1 MTDLSWLMCQRI
13 SAVSQ
18 LLLRLKYCICYK
30 VSWKVIMPDKEKEK
44 ENSQNLLVAV
54 RVRPLNGAE
63 VEDKNC
69 TEIVHVL
76 DENLVVLK
84 DPNEDQDDILRA
96 NRSREKQY
104 IFDCAFGPNS
114 NQADVYTQVAKPLIE
129 NVITGYNAT
138 VFAYGATGAGKT
150 FTMLG
155 TDKEPGIMARTL
167 NDLFFEMDK
176 TKEDMK
182 YKVSM
187 SYLEIYNEMIRD
199 LLNPSSGFLE
209 LREDSKGV
217 VVAGISEVQAQ
228 KTSEVMD
235 LLVMGNKQRT
245 SEPTAA
251 NKTSSRSHAV
261 LQVTVTQKSRVKN
274 TNEEFRVGKLFM
286 IDLAGSERA
295 AQTKNRGKRMIEGA
309 HINRSLLA
317 LGNCINALSENRGH
331 YVNYR
336 DSKLTRLLKDSL
348 GGNCRTIMIA
358 HASPAS
364 RSFEE
369 TRNTLLYADRAKNI
383 KTNVKPNQFSVSYHI
398 AQYTNIIA
406 DLRKEIFRL
415 KLKISEHDTDCNDAK
430 DKKDK
435 NPEEMNRLRDQ
446 LVGTFKEQ
454 MDIRR
459 KLIELEDTAM
469 QISLDM
475 NRHML
480 VIDEWEQEKARRGVR
495 KATRSLSEETEV
507 SENEEAGKIDDL
519 STTENENA
527 PSENDQEAAS
537 LSKTE
542 SIEDVESKD
551 LDTEKNKKSQS
562 SNDETAG
569 IVEPEEVIFAREE
582 ISTLIAEE
590 KRTSDLKAD
599 LQGKLQQTRRE
610 VEALEELLPKKISS
624 QENREILGL
633 LCKVHELE
641 ITNAELQSNSL
652 LRENLLRQ
660 KDLEMNKFESRQRLC
675 DEIIQMQRTVIN
687 DSGVQCS
694 AELDALYEVYME
706 QSADFDQR
714 ENIASSG
721 EDKQASFSN
730 LQKSSLLAGVNRRMM
745 PLARERLFTFSKLSP
760 LSEETPSRLVSL
772 QNSPV
777 KMSRTTPSAPLSD
790 DVFIAEPSTPLALPT
805 PKKTNKLLS
814 LTDDGE
820 SIRSTPTVS
829 SVTEEAYEEGTQA
842 TPASPVFARTRKI
855 AEIAARRRVGLE
867 KSVSGSSLDP
877 GTEIPAKSNS
887 VADMRAHDHATVTQM
902 VKADQDLS
910 VKASRSMSDLTVIV
924 RKAADASSENL
935 APVDKRKGAVR
946 SKVKKVPQRTPGR
959 LRSASLDE
967 GKALR
972 VKPRRTRK
980 EELQEAA
987 RQKAA
992 AALAYRNRLYGGQ
1005 NTEGRKPVGPRRS
1018 RGSSLTK
1025 PQSKPG
1031 AEQDGKKAAMK
1042 PTLTS
1047 ASNLQEGELQTFWTN
1062 VTPPSTVHQYGVSYG
1077 KGHTVQKRYRGP
1089 AEIAGADSTQSTPR
1103 LKPRKNLSRTGT
1115 KSVDELSV
1123 SGVAVRPT
1131 KQPAGVR
1138 RS

>member
-1 MTDLSWLMCQRI
+1 MT
-13 SAVSQ
+13 
-18 LLLRLKYCICYK
+18 
-30 VSWKVIMPDKEKEK
+30 DKEKGK
-44 ENSQNLLVAV
+44 ESSHNLMVAV

-63 VEDKNC
+63 VEDASC

-84 DPNEDQDDILRA
+84 DPNEDQDDILRV

-104 IFDCAFGPNS
+104 IFDCAFGQNS
-114 NQADVYTQVAKPLIE
+114 NQADVYKEVAKPLIE
-129 NVITGYNAT
+129 NVISGYNAT

-155 TDKEPGIMARTL
+155 TDSEPGIMARAL
-167 NDLFFEMDK
+167 NDLFFAMDK

-187 SYLEIYNEMIRD
+187 SYFEIYNEMIRD

-217 VVAGISEVQAQ
+217 VVAGISEVQAK

-235 LLVMGNKQRT
+235 LLMMGNKQRT

-251 NKTSSRSHAV
+251 NKTSSRSHAI

-274 TNEEFRVGKLFM
+274 TIDEFRVGKLFM

-348 GGNCRTIMIA
+348 GGNCRTVMIA

-364 RSFEE
+364 GSYEE

-415 KLKISEHDTDCNDAK
+415 KLKISEHDGDNSTESSK
-430 DKKDK
+430 QQKDK
-435 NPEEMNRLRDQ
+435 NPEEMNKLRDQ

-459 KLIELEDTAM
+459 RLIELEDTAM

-475 NRHML
+475 NRYML

-495 KATRSLSEETEV
+495 KTTRNSSGKTNDSELKSDLGTATSF
-507 SENEEAGKIDDL
+507 
-519 STTENENA
+519 ENENR
-527 PSENDQEAAS
+527 ENGDGTSAS
-537 LSKTE
+537 AEDKNVLDENLREETTLSNMD
-542 SIEDVESKD
+542 SVEDVESKD
-551 LDTEKNKKSQS
+551 MDTEKVKKSEAREGAEIAEP
-562 SNDETAG
+562 DE
-569 IVEPEEVIFAREE
+569 VSFAREE
-582 ISTLIAEE
+582 ITTLIAEE
-590 KRTSDLKAD
+590 KRTSNLKVD
-599 LQGKLQQTRRE
+599 LQGKLQQTRKE

-624 QENREILGL
+624 EENREILGL

-660 KDLEMNKFESRQRLC
+660 KDLEMNKYDSRQRLC
-675 DEIIQMQRTVIN
+675 DEIIQMQRAVIN
-687 DSGVQCS
+687 DSGAKCS
-694 AELDALYEVYME
+694 TELEALYDVYME
-706 QSADFDQR
+706 QSTYSEQLEDSSNAQ
-714 ENIASSG
+714 ENGESSL
-721 EDKQASFSN
+721 N
-730 LQKSSLLAGVNRRMM
+730 TLQKASLLAGINRRMM
-745 PLARERLFTFSKLSP
+745 PLAREKLFTFSKLSP
-760 LSEETPSRLVSL
+760 LSEETPSRVMSL

-777 KMSRTTPSAPLSD
+777 KMSRATPSARTQISD
-790 DVFIAEPSTPLALPT
+790 GVFTRETSSPIPLPT
-805 PKKTNKLLS
+805 PKKTKKLLS

-820 SIRSTPTVS
+820 SIRSSPTVS
-829 SVTEEAYEEGTQA
+829 SVMGDLHEEVKPA

-855 AEIAARRRVGLE
+855 AEIAARRRGGLD
-867 KSVSGSSLDP
+867 KSIR
-877 GTEIPAKSNS
+877 TSNS
-887 VADMRAHDHATVTQM
+887 RLEPSRELPTKSSSVTDMRGP
-902 VKADQDLS
+902 DQASESRSVQRNKRLP
-910 VKASRSMSDLTVIV
+910 VKASLSMSDLSVI
-924 RKAADASSENL
+924 
-935 APVDKRKGAVR
+935 DKRIGDVSYEEAPPGDKPKGAVR
-946 SKVKKVPQRTPGR
+946 SKVKNASQRKPRR

-967 GKALR
+967 SKVVR

-987 RQKAA
+987 RQKVA
-992 AALAYRNRLYGGQ
+992 AALAQSNTRSRMYGGHG
-1005 NTEGRKPVGPRRS
+1005 TEGRKAVRTRRS
-1018 RGSSLTK
+1018 RGTSL
-1025 PQSKPG
+1025 SKPVSDTESG
-1031 AEQDGKKAAMK
+1031 KPIGKPSVSAASNPQDG
-1042 PTLTS
+1042 
-1047 ASNLQEGELQTFWTN
+1047 EVQTFWTN
-1062 VTPPSTVHQYGVSYG
+1062 VTPPSTVHQYGVIYG
-1077 KGHTVQKRYRGP
+1077 KGHTIQKRYRVP
-1089 AEIAGADSTQSTPR
+1089 PEISGTDSSQSTPKR
-1103 LKPRKNLSRTGT
+1103 KPRKKPPNTGT
-1115 KSVDELSV
+1115 RSVDELSV
-1123 SGVAVRPT
+1123 SGIAVRPS
-1131 KQPAGVR
+1131 KQAASVR

>member
-1 MTDLSWLMCQRI
+1 M
-13 SAVSQ
+13 SA
-18 LLLRLKYCICYK
+18 
-30 VSWKVIMPDKEKEK
+30 KEKGK
-44 ENSQNLLVAV
+44 DSTQNLMVAV
-54 RVRPLNGAE
+54 RVRPLNGSE
-63 VEDKNC
+63 VEDKSC

-104 IFDCAFGPNS
+104 IFDCAFGPSS
-114 NQADVYTQVAKPLIE
+114 NQAEVYKAVAKPLIE

-155 TDKEPGIMARTL
+155 TDREPGIMARAL

-209 LREDSKGV
+209 LREDGRGV
-217 VVAGISEVQAQ
+217 VVAGISEVQAK

-251 NKTSSRSHAV
+251 NKTSSRSHAI

-274 TNEEFRVGKLFM
+274 TIDEFRVGKLFM

-331 YVNYR
+331 YINYR

-348 GGNCRTIMIA
+348 GGNCRTVMIA

-364 RSFEE
+364 GSFEE

-383 KTNVKPNQFSVSYHI
+383 KTNIKPNQFSVSYHI

-415 KLKISEHDTDCNDAK
+415 KLKISEHDTDK
-430 DKKDK
+430 SSTKGQEKDK

-446 LVGTFKEQ
+446 LVSTFKEQ

-459 KLIELEDTAM
+459 KLIELEDAAM

-475 NRHML
+475 NRYML

-495 KATRSLSEETEV
+495 KSTRRLSEKSNDSELKNGLTRMASVEDENGEKNFDSATQDKDLLDEQRREV
-507 SENEEAGKIDDL
+507 TSH
-519 STTENENA
+519 S
-527 PSENDQEAAS
+527 AS
-537 LSKTE
+537 DSL
-542 SIEDVESKD
+542 EDVENKD
-551 LDTEKNKKSQS
+551 LDTEKDKKPESN
-562 SNDETAG
+562 NDEGAV
-569 IVEPEEVIFAREE
+569 IADPEEVSFAREE

-590 KRTSDLKAD
+590 KRTSELKAD
-599 LQGKLQQTRRE
+599 LQGKLQQTRKE

-624 QENREILGL
+624 EENREILGL

-675 DEIIQMQRTVIN
+675 DEIIQMQRAVIN
-687 DSGVQCS
+687 DYGIQRSV
-694 AELDALYEVYME
+694 ELEALYDVYME
-706 QSADFDQR
+706 QSADFEQR
-714 ENIASSG
+714 ENSAASTQDNSQ
-721 EDKQASFSN
+721 DSTSS
-730 LQKSSLLAGVNRRMM
+730 LQKASLLAGLNRRMM
-745 PLARERLFTFSKLSP
+745 PLAREKLFTFSKLSP

-777 KMSRTTPSAPLSD
+777 KMSRATPSARTQMSD
-790 DVFIAEPSTPLALPT
+790 DVFTRETSSPQPLPT
-805 PKKTNKLLS
+805 PKRTKKLLS
-814 LTDDGE
+814 FTDDGE
-820 SIRSTPTVS
+820 SERSSTTVS
-829 SVTEEAYEEGTQA
+829 SVMDDRNDEYKPV
-842 TPASPVFARTRKI
+842 TPVSPVFARTRKI
-855 AEIAARRRVGLE
+855 SEIAARRRVGLD
-867 KSVSGSSLDP
+867 KSLGSNSKSSLEPD
-877 GTEIPAKSNS
+877 GELHVKSNS
-887 VADMRAHDHATVTQM
+887 VTDMRVHDQVAESQ
-902 VKADQDLS
+902 KLKPDNGLS
-910 VKASRSMSDLTVIV
+910 TKASRSMSDLSVIDKRAGDV
-924 RKAADASSENL
+924 SSEDS
-935 APVDKRKGAVR
+935 ARVVKRKGAVR
-946 SKVKKVPQRTPGR
+946 SKVKKPPQRKPRR
-959 LRSASLDE
+959 LRSASLDDS
-967 GKALR
+967 KVLR
-972 VKPRRTRK
+972 VKPRLTRK

-987 RQKAA
+987 RQKVAA
-992 AALAYRNRLYGGQ
+992 TLAQSNVRNRVYGGQ
-1005 NTEGRKPVGPRRS
+1005 STEGRKAGGPRRS
-1018 RGSSLTK
+1018 RGTST
-1025 PQSKPG
+1025 SKPAPVQGMELEG
-1031 AEQDGKKAAMK
+1031 ANTTVK
-1042 PTLTS
+1042 PPAFA
-1047 ASNLQEGELQTFWTN
+1047 ASNQQEAGTLQTFWTN
-1062 VTPPSTVHQYGVSYG
+1062 VTPPSTVHQYGVTYG
-1077 KGHTVQKRYRGP
+1077 KGHTIQKRYRGP
-1089 AEIAGADSTQSTPR
+1089 PEISGTDSNQSTPR
-1103 LKPRKNLSRTGT
+1103 LKPRKKPLKTGAR
-1115 KSVDELSV
+1115 SVDELSV

-1131 KQPAGVR
+1131 KQAAGMR

>member
-1 MTDLSWLMCQRI
+1 MS
-13 SAVSQ
+13 
-18 LLLRLKYCICYK
+18 
-30 VSWKVIMPDKEKEK
+30 DKEKGK
-44 ENSQNLLVAV
+44 ESTQTLMVAV
-54 RVRPLNGAE
+54 RVRPLNGSE
-63 VEDKNC
+63 VEDDRC

-114 NQADVYTQVAKPLIE
+114 NQAEVYKAVAKPLIE

-209 LREDSKGV
+209 LREDGRGV
-217 VVAGISEVQAQ
+217 VVAGISEVQAK

-251 NKTSSRSHAV
+251 NKTSSRSHAI

-274 TNEEFRVGKLFM
+274 TIDEFRVGKLFM

-348 GGNCRTIMIA
+348 GGNCRTVMIA

-364 RSFEE
+364 GSFEE

-383 KTNVKPNQFSVSYHI
+383 KTNIKPNQFSVSYHI

-415 KLKISEHDTDCNDAK
+415 KLKISEHDTENGDNSRK
-430 DKKDK
+430 GQQKDK

-446 LVGTFKEQ
+446 LVSTFKEQ

-459 KLIELEDTAM
+459 KLIELEDAAM

-475 NRHML
+475 NRYML

-495 KATRSLSEETEV
+495 KNTRSLSEKTDESELTNDLTNLALAEDENGDKDFDSATQDKHLLVEHRREV
-507 SENEEAGKIDDL
+507 
-519 STTENENA
+519 T
-527 PSENDQEAAS
+527 S
-537 LSKTE
+537 LSA
-542 SIEDVESKD
+542 SDSLEDVENKD
-551 LDTEKNKKSQS
+551 LDTEKDKKADS
-562 SNDETAG
+562 SNEESAG
-569 IVEPEEVIFAREE
+569 IAEPEEVTFAREE

-599 LQGKLQQTRRE
+599 LQGKLQQTRKE

-624 QENREILGL
+624 EENREILGL

-675 DEIIQMQRTVIN
+675 DEIIQMQRAVIN
-687 DSGVQCS
+687 DSGIQCS
-694 AELDALYEVYME
+694 AELQALYDVYME
-706 QSADFDQR
+706 QSADFEQR
-714 ENIASSG
+714 ENSAASSQENAQG
-721 EDKQASFSN
+721 SLNS
-730 LQKSSLLAGVNRRMM
+730 LQKASLLAGLNRRMM

-760 LSEETPSRLVSL
+760 LSEETPSRMVSL

-777 KMSRTTPSAPLSD
+777 KMSRATPSAHTQMSD
-790 DVFIAEPSTPLALPT
+790 DVFTRESSSPLPLPT
-805 PKKTNKLLS
+805 PKKTKKLFS
-814 LTDDGE
+814 FTEDGE
-820 SIRSTPTVS
+820 SDRTSPTAS
-829 SVTEEAYEEGTQA
+829 SVMEDGNEELKPV

-855 AEIAARRRVGLE
+855 AEIAARRRVGLD
-867 KSVSGSSLDP
+867 KSLSSSSKTSLEP
-877 GTEIPAKSNS
+877 GGELPTKSNS
-887 VADMRAHDHATVTQM
+887 VTDMRIHEQAVASQKEKVD
-902 VKADQDLS
+902 KGLS
-910 VKASRSMSDLTVIV
+910 VKASRSMSDLSVIDKRAGDV
-924 RKAADASSENL
+924 SSEDS
-935 APVDKRKGAVR
+935 APVDKRKGAVK
-946 SKVKKVPQRTPGR
+946 SKVKKAPQRKPRR
-959 LRSASLDE
+959 LRSASLDDS
-967 GKALR
+967 KVLR

-987 RQKAA
+987 RQRVA
-992 AALAYRNRLYGGQ
+992 AALAQSNSRNRVYGGQ
-1005 NTEGRKPVGPRRS
+1005 AAEGRKAGGPRRS
-1018 RGSSLTK
+1018 KGTIN
-1025 PQSKPG
+1025 SKPTPVKG
-1031 AEQDGKKAAMK
+1031 IEHEGGKTTVK
-1042 PTLTS
+1042 PAS
-1047 ASNLQEGELQTFWTN
+1047 SAASNLQDGDLQTFWTN
-1062 VTPPSTVHQYGVSYG
+1062 VTPPSTVHQYGVTYG
-1077 KGHTVQKRYRGP
+1077 KGHTIQKRYRGP
-1089 AEIAGADSTQSTPR
+1089 SEISGTDSNQSTPR
-1103 LKPRKNLSRTGT
+1103 LKPRKKPPKTGT
-1115 KSVDELSV
+1115 RSVDELSV
-1123 SGVAVRPT
+1123 SGVAVRPA
-1131 KQPAGVR
+1131 KQAAGLR

>member
-1 MTDLSWLMCQRI
+1 MNC
-13 SAVSQ
+13 
-18 LLLRLKYCICYK
+18 K
-30 VSWKVIMPDKEKEK
+30 VTMPDKVKEK
-44 ENSQNLLVAV
+44 ESTQNLMVAV

-63 VEDKNC
+63 VADKNC

-114 NQADVYTQVAKPLIE
+114 NQADVYTKVAKPLIE
-129 NVITGYNAT
+129 SIITGYNAT

-155 TDKEPGIMARTL
+155 TDREPGIMALTL
-167 NDLFFEMDK
+167 NDLFCEMDK

-217 VVAGISEVQAQ
+217 VVAGISEVQAK

-251 NKTSSRSHAV
+251 NKTSSRSHAI

-274 TNEEFRVGKLFM
+274 TIEEFRVGKLFM

-295 AQTKNRGKRMIEGA
+295 SQTKNRGKRMIEGA

-348 GGNCRTIMIA
+348 GGNCRSVMIA

-364 RSFEE
+364 GSFEE

-383 KTNVKPNQFSVSYHI
+383 KTNTKPNQFSVSYHI

-415 KLKISEHDTDCNDAK
+415 KLKISEHGGDSSEGNLVK
-430 DKKDK
+430 RKDK

-475 NRHML
+475 NRNML
-480 VIDEWEQEKARRGVR
+480 VIDEWEQEKARRGIR
-495 KATRSLSEETEV
+495 NATRNFLDKSDHSESEEKET
-507 SENEEAGKIDDL
+507 NNDL
-519 STTENENA
+519 SLTGNDNAFNENDRG
-527 PSENDQEAAS
+527 STS
-537 LSKTE
+537 LSKAE
-542 SIEDVESKD
+542 SLEDVESKD
-551 LDTEKNKKSQS
+551 LDTEKNKKEELDNS
-562 SNDETAG
+562 SGAG
-569 IVEPEEVIFAREE
+569 VPEPEEVVFAREE
-582 ISTLIAEE
+582 ISTLITEE

-599 LQGKLQQTRRE
+599 LQGKLQQTRKE

-624 QENREILGL
+624 EENREILGL

-652 LRENLLRQ
+652 LRENLLQQ
-660 KDLEMNKFESRQRLC
+660 KDLEMNKYESRQRLC
-675 DEIIQMQRTVIN
+675 DEIIQMQRTVIS
-687 DSGVQCS
+687 DSGVQCP
-694 AELDALYEVYME
+694 AELNALYEVYMK
-706 QSADFDQR
+706 QSADSPSSTE
-714 ENIASSG
+714 ENR
-721 EDKQASFSN
+721 QAPFSN
-730 LQKSSLLAGVNRRMM
+730 LQKASLLASVNRRMM
-745 PLARERLFTFSKLSP
+745 PIARERLFTFSKLSP
-760 LSEETPSRLVSL
+760 LSEETPSRMVSL

-777 KMSRTTPSAPLSD
+777 KTTRATSVAAMSD
-790 DVFIAEPSTPLALPT
+790 DVSIADSSSPVPLPT
-805 PKKTNKLLS
+805 PKITKKLS
-814 LTDDGE
+814 SFTDDGE
-820 SIRSTPTVS
+820 SERSTPTES
-829 SVTEEAYEEGTQA
+829 TVTEDARDEV
-842 TPASPVFARTRKI
+842 TPAATASPMFARTRKI
-855 AEIAARRRVGLE
+855 SELAARRRAGLE
-867 KSVSGSSLDP
+867 KNLSRSSLESGS
-877 GTEIPAKSNS
+877 EFPAKSNS
-887 VADMRAHDHATVTQM
+887 VTDMRAHA
-902 VKADQDLS
+902 LS
-910 VKASRSMSDLTVIV
+910 VARQIVKGDHGLSTRASLSMSDLTVIDKRTGDV
-924 RKAADASSENL
+924 SSEESV
-935 APVDKRKGAVR
+935 PPDKQKATVT
-946 SKVKKVPQRTPGR
+946 SKVKKVPQRIPNR

-967 GKALR
+967 GKVLR

-992 AALAYRNRLYGGQ
+992 AALAQRNRLYAGQ
-1005 NTEGRKPVGPRRS
+1005 NTDGRKPMAVRRS
-1018 RGSSLTK
+1018 RASGMTK
-1025 PQSKPG
+1025 ATSGQG
-1031 AEQDGKKAAMK
+1031 AERDAKKAAGK
-1042 PTLTS
+1042 LAAPAANKQL
-1047 ASNLQEGELQTFWTN
+1047 NGEIQTFRTN
-1062 VTPPSTVHQYGVSYG
+1062 ITPPSTVHQYGVNYG
-1077 KGHTVQKRYRGP
+1077 KGHTIQKRYRGP
-1089 AEIAGADSTQSTPR
+1089 AEIKGSDSTRSTPR
-1103 LKPRKNLSRTGT
+1103 LKPRKNPPRTGDS

-1131 KQPAGVR
+1131 KQTVGVR

>member
-1 MTDLSWLMCQRI
+1 MT
-13 SAVSQ
+13 
-18 LLLRLKYCICYK
+18 
-30 VSWKVIMPDKEKEK
+30 DKEKGK
-44 ENSQNLLVAV
+44 ESSHNLMVAV

-63 VEDKNC
+63 VEDASC

-104 IFDCAFGPNS
+104 IFDCAFGQNS
-114 NQADVYTQVAKPLIE
+114 NQADVYKEVAKPLIE
-129 NVITGYNAT
+129 NVISGYNAT

-155 TDKEPGIMARTL
+155 TDREPGIMARAL
-167 NDLFFEMDK
+167 NDLFNAMDR
-176 TKEDMK
+176 TKEEMK

-199 LLNPSSGFLE
+199 LLNPSSGYLE
-209 LREDSKGV
+209 LREDSRGV
-217 VVAGISEVQAQ
+217 VVAGISEVQAK

-235 LLVMGNKQRT
+235 LLMMGNKQRT

-251 NKTSSRSHAV
+251 NKTSSRSHAI

-274 TNEEFRVGKLFM
+274 TIDEFKVGKLFM

-348 GGNCRTIMIA
+348 GGNCRTVMIA

-364 RSFEE
+364 GSYEE
-369 TRNTLLYADRAKNI
+369 TRSTLLYADRAKNI

-415 KLKISEHDTDCNDAK
+415 KLKISEHDA
-430 DKKDK
+430 DKSNESSKQQKGK
-435 NPEEMNRLRDQ
+435 NPEAMNKLRDQ
-446 LVGTFKEQ
+446 LVSTFKEQ

-459 KLIELEDTAM
+459 RLIELEDTAM

-475 NRHML
+475 NRYML

-495 KATRSLSEETEV
+495 KTTRNSSGKPNVSEVRNDLGTAAS
-507 SENEEAGKIDDL
+507 SENENRVKGDGSLAEDKNILGENLREGTTL
-519 STTENENA
+519 SNMDTV
-527 PSENDQEAAS
+527 
-537 LSKTE
+537 
-542 SIEDVESKD
+542 EDVESKD
-551 LDTEKNKKSQS
+551 MDTEKDKKSEARQG
-562 SNDETAG
+562 AK
-569 IVEPEEVIFAREE
+569 IAEPEEVSFAREE
-582 ISTLIAEE
+582 ITTLIAEE
-590 KRTSDLKAD
+590 KRTSNLKVD
-599 LQGKLQQTRRE
+599 LQEKLQQTRKE

-624 QENREILGL
+624 EENREILGL

-660 KDLEMNKFESRQRLC
+660 KDLEMNKYDSRQRLC
-675 DEIIQMQRTVIN
+675 DEIIQMQRSVIN
-687 DSGVQCS
+687 DSGAQCS
-694 AELDALYEVYME
+694 AELEALYDVYME
-706 QSADFDQR
+706 QSADFEQR
-714 ENIASSG
+714 ESNSSEQKNG
-721 EDKQASFSN
+721 EGSLN
-730 LQKSSLLAGVNRRMM
+730 TLQKASLLAGINRRMM
-745 PLARERLFTFSKLSP
+745 PLAREKLFTFSKLSP

-777 KMSRTTPSAPLSD
+777 KMSRTTPSACTQISD
-790 DVFIAEPSTPLALPT
+790 DVFTREISSPLSLPT
-805 PKKTNKLLS
+805 PKKTKKLLS
-814 LTDDGE
+814 HTDDGE
-820 SIRSTPTVS
+820 SIRSSPTVS
-829 SVTEEAYEEGTQA
+829 SVMEDLHEEVELA

-855 AEIAARRRVGLE
+855 AQIAARRRGGPD
-867 KSVSGSSLDP
+867 KSPKTSNNRLGPGRELPTKSS
-877 GTEIPAKSNS
+877 S
-887 VADMRAHDHATVTQM
+887 VTDMRVP
-902 VKADQDLS
+902 DQAPESQSVQRNKRLS
-910 VKASRSMSDLTVIV
+910 VKASRSMSDLSVIDKRTGDV
-924 RKAADASSENL
+924 SSEE
-935 APVDKRKGAVR
+935 APPADKPKGAGR
-946 SKVKKVPQRTPGR
+946 SKIKNAPQRKPKR

-967 GKALR
+967 SKVLR

-987 RQKAA
+987 RQKVA
-992 AALAYRNRLYGGQ
+992 AALAQSNTRSRMYGGHG
-1005 NTEGRKPVGPRRS
+1005 TEGRKAIRTRQA
-1018 RGSSLTK
+1018 RATSL
-1025 PQSKPG
+1025 SKPISDT
-1031 AEQDGKKAAMK
+1031 ESGK
-1042 PTLTS
+1042 TS
-1047 ASNLQEGELQTFWTN
+1047 AKPSVSAASNPLDGEVQTFWTN
-1062 VTPPSTVHQYGVSYG
+1062 VTPPSTVHQHGVTYG
-1077 KGHTVQKRYRGP
+1077 KGHTIQKRYRAP
-1089 AEIAGADSTQSTPR
+1089 PEISGTDSSQSTPR
-1103 LKPRKNLSRTGT
+1103 LKPRKKPSNTGT
-1115 KSVDELSV
+1115 RSVDELSV
-1123 SGVAVRPT
+1123 SGIAVRPS
-1131 KQPAGVR
+1131 KQAAGVR

>member
-1 MTDLSWLMCQRI
+1 MNC
-13 SAVSQ
+13 
-18 LLLRLKYCICYK
+18 
-30 VSWKVIMPDKEKEK
+30 KVIMPDKVKEK
-44 ENSQNLLVAV
+44 ESTQNLLVAV

-63 VEDKNC
+63 VEDKKC
-69 TEIVHVL
+69 TEIAHVL

-104 IFDCAFGPNS
+104 IFDYAFGPNS
-114 NQADVYTQVAKPLIE
+114 NQADVYTKVAKPLIE
-129 NVITGYNAT
+129 SVITGYNAT

-155 TDKEPGIMARTL
+155 TDQEPGIMARTL
-167 NDLFFEMDK
+167 NDLFYEMDK

-217 VVAGISEVQAQ
+217 VVAGISEVQAK

-251 NKTSSRSHAV
+251 NKTSSRSHAI

-274 TNEEFRVGKLFM
+274 TIDEFKVGKLFM

-348 GGNCRTIMIA
+348 GGNCKTVMVA

-364 RSFEE
+364 GSFEE

-383 KTNVKPNQFSVSYHI
+383 KTNTKPNQFSVSYHI

-415 KLKISEHDTDCNDAK
+415 KLKISEHGEESGDGNSRK
-430 DKKDK
+430 RKDK

-459 KLIELEDTAM
+459 RLIELEDTAM
-469 QISLDM
+469 QISLDV
-475 NRHML
+475 NRYML
-480 VIDEWEQEKARRGVR
+480 VIDEWEQEKARRGIR
-495 KATRSLSEETEV
+495 KSTKSFVERSDHSEIKEGETSNDPLRTQEDNALSESDERGT
-507 SENEEAGKIDDL
+507 
-519 STTENENA
+519 
-527 PSENDQEAAS
+527 S
-537 LSKTE
+537 LSKSE
-542 SIEDVESKD
+542 SLEDVESKD
-551 LDTEKNKKSQS
+551 LDTEKNKKEELED
-562 SNDETAG
+562 NNGTAG
-569 IVEPEEVIFAREE
+569 ISEPEEVIFAREE

-599 LQGKLQQTRRE
+599 LQEKLQQTRKE
-610 VEALEELLPKKISS
+610 VETLEELLPKKISS
-624 QENREILGL
+624 EENREILGL
-633 LCKVHELE
+633 LCKIHELE

-652 LRENLLRQ
+652 LRENLLQQ
-660 KDLEMNKFESRQRLC
+660 KDLEISKFESRQRLC
-675 DEIIQMQRTVIN
+675 YEIIQMQRTVIN
-687 DSGVQCS
+687 DSGVKCPT
-694 AELDALYEVYME
+694 ELDALYEVYTE
-706 QSADFDQR
+706 QSADFL
-714 ENIASSG
+714 SST
-721 EDKQASFSN
+721 EESKQTSLNN
-730 LQKSSLLAGVNRRMM
+730 LQKASILSEFNRRMM
-745 PLARERLFTFSKLSP
+745 PITRERLFTVSKLSP

-777 KMSRTTPSAPLSD
+777 KRTRAPPSASAVSED
-790 DVFIAEPSTPLALPT
+790 DVFMADSSSPLPLSM
-805 PKKTNKLLS
+805 PKMTRKLLS
-814 LTDDGE
+814 FTEDGE
-820 SIRSTPTVS
+820 SERSTPTES
-829 SVTEEAYEEGTQA
+829 IVTEESREEATPA

-855 AEIAARRRVGLE
+855 SQLATRRRIGLE
-867 KSVSGSSLDP
+867 KNPSRSSLEP
-877 GTEIPAKSNS
+877 GNEFPVKASS
-887 VADMRAHDHATVTQM
+887 VTDMRAHEQAVARQN
-902 VKADQDLS
+902 VKADRTLS
-910 VKASRSMSDLTVIV
+910 TKASLSMSDLTVI
-924 RKAADASSENL
+924 
-935 APVDKRKGAVR
+935 DKRTGDVSCEETISLDKQKSPAI
-946 SKVKKVPQRTPGR
+946 SKMKKAPQRIPKR

-967 GKALR
+967 GKVLR

-992 AALAYRNRLYGGQ
+992 AALAKKNRLYTGP
-1005 NTEGRKPVGPRRS
+1005 NAEARKPFVVRRS
-1018 RGSSLTK
+1018 RGPNLTK
-1025 PQSKPG
+1025 ATQHD
-1031 AEQDGKKAAMK
+1031 AKKAAGK
-1042 PTLTS
+1042 PS
-1047 ASNLQEGELQTFWTN
+1047 ASAANSQLNGEIQTFWTN
-1062 VTPPSTVHQYGVSYG
+1062 VTPPSTVHQYGVNYG
-1077 KGHTVQKRYRGP
+1077 KGHTIQKRYRGP
-1089 AEIAGADSTQSTPR
+1089 ADIRGSDSSRSTPR
-1103 LKPRKNLSRTGT
+1103 LKPAKNPPRTGGT

-1123 SGVAVRPT
+1123 SGVAVRPS
-1131 KQPAGVR
+1131 KQTAGMR